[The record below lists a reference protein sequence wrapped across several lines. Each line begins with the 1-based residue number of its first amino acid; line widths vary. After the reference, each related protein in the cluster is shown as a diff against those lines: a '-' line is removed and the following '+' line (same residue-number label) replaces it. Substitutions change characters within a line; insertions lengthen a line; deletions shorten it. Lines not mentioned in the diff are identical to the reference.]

1 MSKLFNVS
9 SSPHFRSEHTVGKE
23 MWNVVLALMPATFFG
38 VYHFG
43 LHALLVILTSVVSA
57 TFFEFLYDY
66 IAHKP
71 NTLWDGSAIVTGL
84 LLALCLSP
92 KVPLFIPFIGSMFAI
107 IIAKNFFGGL
117 GKNFMNPALAGR
129 VFLIISFGKLMTDYA
144 VDGMSSATP
153 LATLNGGGTVDMMKM
168 FLGFATGH
176 IGVSILCLLIGGI
189 FLLATGTITWQ
200 IPVSSAAVFAIMM
213 LAFGPA
219 GFDLKYLVVQLV
231 GGGFILGI
239 FFMATDPVS
248 SPMTNEG
255 QLIFGALVG
264 FLAALFRLKS
274 SMTDGMSYAI
284 IIANLFTPIIDK
296 YVVVHPWGVGKPVV
310 SAEAKA
316 QAKARA
322 EEQKKAEKEALAAE
336 KAEAAKAKAGET
348 KKGFT
353 FPVSAAILCCITLI
367 AGAALAGVNM
377 MTADTIKAN
386 QEAAALAAYEA
397 VQPQADHIGY
407 DDALSA
413 AVEALGGEVY
423 GTSYGRVYINEGC
436 VGLDASGNIVGY
448 AFNVSSMDGY
458 DGEIA
463 LSIGFDTEGTL
474 LGISFT
480 TINETAGMGMLA
492 DTDAWKAQ
500 FSNVKVDSFTLIK
513 AGGSTA
519 DDEIDSVSGASTTSG
534 AVVNAVNAAIDFY
547 QKNCIG

>member
-1 MSKLFNVS
+1 MAKLFNVS
-9 SSPHFRSEHTVGKE
+9 SSPHFRSEHTVGRE
-23 MWNVVLALMPATFFG
+23 MWNVVLALMPATIFG

-43 LHALLVILTSVVSA
+43 LHALLVILTSVLSA

-92 KVPLFIPFIGSMFAI
+92 TVPLFIPFIGSMFAI
-107 IIAKNFFGGL
+107 IVAKNFFGGL

-153 LATLNGGGTVDMMKM
+153 LATLNGGGTVDIMKM
-168 FLGFATGH
+168 YLGFATGH

-200 IPVSSAAVFAIMM
+200 IPVASTIMFAIVL

-219 GFDLKYLVVQLV
+219 GFDPQYLLVQLV
-231 GGGFILGI
+231 GGGFVLGI

-248 SPMTNEG
+248 SPMSSEG

-264 FLAALFRLKS
+264 LLAALFRLKS

-284 IIANLFTPIIDK
+284 IIANLFTPLIDK
-296 YVVVHPWGVGKPVV
+296 YVVVHPWGVGKPAG

-316 QAKARA
+316 
-322 EEQKKAEKEALAAE
+322 
-336 KAEAAKAKAGET
+336 AAKAKAQAEKADEKAQAAAEAAEKAKSAGPVARS
-348 KKGFT
+348 FT
-353 FPVSAAILCCITLI
+353 FPVSAAILCAITLI
-367 AGAALAGVNM
+367 AGAALAGVNL

-407 DDALSA
+407 DDSLTA

-423 GTSYGRVYINEGC
+423 GSGYGRAYINEAC

-458 DGEIA
+458 DGEV
-463 LSIGFDTEGTL
+463 SMSVGFDTEGTL

-480 TINETAGMGMLA
+480 TLNETAGMGMLV
-492 DTDAWKAQ
+492 DTDSWKAQ
-500 FSNVKVDSFTLIK
+500 FKDVQVDSFTLIK

>member
-1 MSKLFNVS
+1 MAKLFNVS
-9 SSPHFRSEHTVGKE
+9 SSPHFRSEHTVGRE
-23 MWNVVLALMPATFFG
+23 MWNVVLALMPATIFG

-43 LHALLVILTSVVSA
+43 LHALLVILTSVLSA

-92 KVPLFIPFIGSMFAI
+92 TVPLFIPFIGSMFAI
-107 IIAKNFFGGL
+107 IVAKNFFGGL

-153 LATLNGGGTVDMMKM
+153 LATLNGGGTVDIMKM
-168 FLGFATGH
+168 YLGFATGH

-200 IPVSSAAVFAIMM
+200 IPVASTIMFAIVL
-213 LAFGPA
+213 LAFGPV
-219 GFDLKYLVVQLV
+219 GFDPQYLLVQLV
-231 GGGFILGI
+231 GGGFVLGI
-239 FFMATDPVS
+239 FFMATDPVT
-248 SPMTNEG
+248 SPMSSEG

-264 FLAALFRLKS
+264 LLAALFRLKS

-284 IIANLFTPIIDK
+284 IIANLFTPLIDK
-296 YVVVHPWGVGKPVV
+296 YVVVHPWGVGKPAG

-316 QAKARA
+316 
-322 EEQKKAEKEALAAE
+322 
-336 KAEAAKAKAGET
+336 AAKAKAQAEKADEKAQAAAEAAEKAKSAGPVARS
-348 KKGFT
+348 FT
-353 FPVSAAILCCITLI
+353 FPVSAAILCAITLI
-367 AGAALAGVNM
+367 AGAALAGVNL

-407 DDALSA
+407 DDDLTA
-413 AVEALGGEVY
+413 AVEALGGEIY
-423 GTSYGRVYINEGC
+423 GTGYGRVYINEGC

-458 DGEIA
+458 DGEV
-463 LSIGFDTEGTL
+463 SMSVGFDTEGTL

-480 TINETAGMGMLA
+480 TLNETAGMGMLV
-492 DTDAWKAQ
+492 DTDSWKAQ
-500 FSNVKVDSFTLIK
+500 FKDVQVDSFTLIK

>member
-1 MSKLFNVS
+1 MAKLFNVS
-9 SSPHFRSEHTVGKE
+9 SSPHFRSEHTVGRE
-23 MWNVVLALMPATFFG
+23 MWNVVLALMPATIFG

-43 LHALLVILTSVVSA
+43 LHALLVILTSVLSA

-92 KVPLFIPFIGSMFAI
+92 TVPLFIPFIGSMFAI
-107 IIAKNFFGGL
+107 IVAKNFFGGL

-153 LATLNGGGTVDMMKM
+153 LATLNGGGTVDIMKM
-168 FLGFATGH
+168 YLGFATGH

-200 IPVSSAAVFAIMM
+200 IPVASTIMFAIVL

-219 GFDLKYLVVQLV
+219 GFDPQYLLVQLV
-231 GGGFILGI
+231 GGGFVLGI

-248 SPMTNEG
+248 SPMSSEG

-264 FLAALFRLKS
+264 LLAALFRLKS

-284 IIANLFTPIIDK
+284 IIANLFTPLIDK
-296 YVVVHPWGVGKPVV
+296 YVVVHPGGVGKPAGF
-310 SAEAKA
+310 AEAKA
-316 QAKARA
+316 
-322 EEQKKAEKEALAAE
+322 
-336 KAEAAKAKAGET
+336 AAKAKAQTEKAAEKAQAAAEAAEKAKNAGPVA
-348 KKGFT
+348 KSFT
-353 FPVSAAILCCITLI
+353 FPVSAAILCAITLI
-367 AGAALAGVNM
+367 AGGALAGVNL

-407 DDALSA
+407 DDDLTA

-423 GTSYGRVYINEGC
+423 GTSYGRAYINEGC

-458 DGEIA
+458 DGEV
-463 LSIGFDTEGTL
+463 SMSVGFDTEGTL

-480 TINETAGMGMLA
+480 TLNETAGMGMLV
-492 DTDAWKAQ
+492 DTDSWKAQ
-500 FSNVKVDSFTLIK
+500 FKDVKVDSFTLIK

>member
-1 MSKLFNVS
+1 MAKLFNVS
-9 SSPHFRSEHTVGKE
+9 SSPHFRSEHTVGRE
-23 MWNVVLALMPATFFG
+23 MWNVVLALMPATIFG

-43 LHALLVILTSVVSA
+43 LHALLVILTSVLSA

-92 KVPLFIPFIGSMFAI
+92 TVPLFIPFIGSMFAI
-107 IIAKNFFGGL
+107 IVAKNFFGGL

-153 LATLNGGGTVDMMKM
+153 LATLNGGGTVDIMKM
-168 FLGFATGH
+168 YLGFATGH

-200 IPVSSAAVFAIMM
+200 IPVASTIMFAIVL
-213 LAFGPA
+213 LAFGPV
-219 GFDLKYLVVQLV
+219 GFDPQYLLVQLV
-231 GGGFILGI
+231 GGGFVLGI

-248 SPMTNEG
+248 SPMSSEG

-264 FLAALFRLKS
+264 LLAALFRLKS

-284 IIANLFTPIIDK
+284 IIANLFTPLIDK
-296 YVVVHPWGVGKPVV
+296 YVVVHPWGVGKPAGF
-310 SAEAKA
+310 AEAKA
-316 QAKARA
+316 
-322 EEQKKAEKEALAAE
+322 
-336 KAEAAKAKAGET
+336 AAKAKAQTEKAAEKAQAAAEAAEKAKNAGPVA
-348 KKGFT
+348 KSFT
-353 FPVSAAILCCITLI
+353 FPVSAAILCAITLI
-367 AGAALAGVNM
+367 AGGALAGVNL

-407 DDALSA
+407 DDDLTA
-413 AVEALGGEVY
+413 AVEALGGEIY
-423 GTSYGRVYINEGC
+423 GTGYGRVYINEGC

-458 DGEIA
+458 DGEV
-463 LSIGFDTEGTL
+463 SMSVGFDTEGTL

-480 TINETAGMGMLA
+480 TLNETAGMGMLV
-492 DTDAWKAQ
+492 DTDSWKAQ
-500 FSNVKVDSFTLIK
+500 FKDVKVDSFTLIK

-534 AVVNAVNAAIDFY
+534 AVVNAVNAVIDFY